1 MSLLLRALD
10 EELLLPGH
18 EPAGGGPWLRGGRIV
33 AARGGLLLVAAR
45 APPLLVGLIALVAHV
60 DSLAPLPPLPGLI
73 RRLGPRGLGCGGWFE
88 RHLLHDGRRALLGL
102 PPRGGFVG
110 TRPGWLGQRVALEAP
125 DGRSNRG
132 RGLALRRLP
141 LRPELCRALQR
152 LFALLRPV
160 SGGVGCL
167 RGGGSRGVNGRVRG
181 GEKQS
186 RHMRVASGEGDETS
200 WSGPRWSGRA
210 GA

>member
-18 EPAGGGPWLRGGRIV
+18 EPAGGGPGLRGGRIV

-45 APPLLVGLIALVAHV
+45 APPLLVGLIALIAAHV

-110 TRPGWLGQRVALEAP
+110 TRPGRLGQRVALEAP
-125 DGRSNRG
+125 DGRANRG
-132 RGLALRRLP
+132 GGLALRRLP

-167 RGGGSRGVNGRVRG
+167 RGGKSRGVNGWVRA
-181 GEKQS
+181 
-186 RHMRVASGEGDETS
+186 VAKNKVGICAS
-200 WSGPRWSGRA
+200 PRERGTKHRARGRD
-210 GA
+210 